1 MILERLEL
9 TLVPDEPVTERD
21 LRRCVGTYRDGNEG
35 TRECSVEL
43 RHGGLVL
50 HGVLWPH
57 NRLLPKAPGVFEA
70 ESWPLEFYFDE
81 DDDGTVGRIRAVGPA
96 LGCGRIDGVFVRV

>member
-9 TLVPDEPVTERD
+9 SLVPDEPVTERD

-70 ESWPLEFYFDE
+70 ESWPLELDFE
-81 DDDGTVGRIRAVGPA
+81 DDGDGIVARMRAVGPA
-96 LGCGRIDGVFVRV
+96 LGRGRIDGVFGRA

>member
-9 TLVPDEPVTERD
+9 SLVPDEPVTERD

-57 NRLLPKAPGVFEA
+57 NRLLPKAPGVFVIA
-70 ESWPLEFYFDE
+70 FKSAPPRLCFFFRVQ
-81 DDDGTVGRIRAVGPA
+81 GLPQTKKTA
-96 LGCGRIDGVFVRV
+96 LKL

>member
-1 MILERLEL
+1 LIPRLIL
-9 TLVPDEPVTERD
+9 V
-21 LRRCVGTYRDGNEG
+21 EG
-35 TRECSVEL
+35 L
-43 RHGGLVL
+43 PG
-50 HGVLWPH
+50 W
-57 NRLLPKAPGVFEA
+57 PKAPGAFEA